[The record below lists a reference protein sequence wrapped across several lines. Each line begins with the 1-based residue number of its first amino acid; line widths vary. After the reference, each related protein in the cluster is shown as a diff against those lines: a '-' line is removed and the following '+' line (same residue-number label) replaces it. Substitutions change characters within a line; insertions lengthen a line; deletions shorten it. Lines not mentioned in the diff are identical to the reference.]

1 MALEDNK
8 LNEEK
13 KLKSPLG
20 NENNDPIKELNSKVD
35 NIMNLL
41 YFREKIDRLEE
52 KINDQNELLQDIKD
66 MLKDFME
73 KSKEKEEKAELAR
86 ITKPIMDESEDDIKI
101 EPLPK
106 INKVI
111 SEEPA
116 QTPTIEPVTE
126 TLEEVPVQKE
136 EQESL
141 EETEENG
148 EDWIKVVGR
157 GLVDDLILSNAI
169 TYINSKGDKLVINGI
184 NEEEDKKE
192 EEEKSELEREEE
204 RLEQQQNVDFS
215 RNDISEVIEEET
227 PVAEETPVI
236 EGAQDINPQEE
247 PKLSDVVEEE
257 LAQKIESSVKYVYEN
272 IKAVKS
278 FVGRVKTIIPK
289 LTSSDEVD
297 MTSMP
302 DNMRESWNEN
312 LIVMPEVL
320 GQQSSRSM

>member
-8 LNEEK
+8 LNEDK

-101 EPLPK
+101 EPLPE